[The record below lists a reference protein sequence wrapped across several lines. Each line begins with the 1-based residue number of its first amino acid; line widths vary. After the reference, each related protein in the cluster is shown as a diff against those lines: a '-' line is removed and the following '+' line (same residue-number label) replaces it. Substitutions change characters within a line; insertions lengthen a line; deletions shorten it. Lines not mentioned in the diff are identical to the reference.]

1 MLPLLHIAFL
11 KAHCNLFRAETYFLM
26 RTVKIYWVL
35 QKWQN
40 NEITWLFFTIS
51 CNNVKIALSNS
62 NLIPVRYISN
72 LTSPFQLDSS
82 KSHRGTRV
90 MQLLLP
96 YNTDIQV
103 DGCLICKPFS
113 KKTETKLHATKY
125 VLINSLSTTFF
136 FFPQMIIIVKR
147 KGEER

>member
-1 MLPLLHIAFL
+1 M
-11 KAHCNLFRAETYFLM
+11 
-26 RTVKIYWVL
+26 
-35 QKWQN
+35 
-40 NEITWLFFTIS
+40 LFFAVS
-51 CNNVKIALSNS
+51 CHNVKIALSNS

-96 YNTDIQV
+96 STDIQV

-113 KKTETKLHATKY
+113 KKTETNKVACNEVYSDQLTQY
-125 VLINSLSTTFF
+125 YFF
-136 FFPQMIIIVKR
+136 FFLKMIIIVKR